1 MTQSHYPDREA
12 EVRASVHWF
21 VTGLLV
27 IAICIL
33 AGIIGSFIMGATP

>member
-1 MTQSHYPDREA
+1 MTQSHYPDHEA

-27 IAICIL
+27 VAICIFG
-33 AGIIGSFIMGATP
+33 GIIAHAIMGMQ